1 MGWKSFAGFPGFSAG
16 GGTVPSYAPGAAS
29 VCLDRLPGRALP
41 ARAGDEAASRTP
53 EPAVPVSPHQA
64 TTPADR
70 PKPPAA
76 KPDKGKGKPERRVKL
91 TRAVDLGSRQVEW
104 LWPGRVPLGLITM
117 FAGDPKLLC
126 R

>member
-1 MGWKSFAGFPGFSAG
+1 MAERFLRTPLERRQFVWIDFLAG
-16 GGTVPSYAPGAAS
+16 
-29 VCLDRLPGRALP
+29 RLRLS
-41 ARAGDEAASRTP
+41 AGDEAASRTP